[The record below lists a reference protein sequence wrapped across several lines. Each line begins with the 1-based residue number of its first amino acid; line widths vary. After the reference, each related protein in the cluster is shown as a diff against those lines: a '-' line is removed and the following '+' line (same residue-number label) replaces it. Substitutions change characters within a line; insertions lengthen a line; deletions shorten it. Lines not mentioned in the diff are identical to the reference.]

1 MEELLK
7 LEIWLKENGYVFSR
21 TDETNIA
28 GTAREAHQIIV
39 YKIDNQIDSRVRSWD
54 VIYSTGS
61 YGYEDG
67 LLEIYGDIVDPD
79 AGDSV
84 EGWLTANDII
94 KRLERKR

>member
-28 GTAREAHQIIV
+28 ETALEAHQIIV
-39 YKIDNQIDSRVRSWD
+39 YRMINGKRVRLWD
-54 VIYSTGS
+54 AIYSTGS
-61 YGYEDG
+61 YGYEEG

-94 KRLERKR
+94 KRLEQNK

>member
-1 MEELLK
+1 MGELLI
-7 LEIWLKENGYVFSR
+7 LEKWLIENHYDYTR

-28 GTAREAHQIIV
+28 GTAYEAHQIIV
-39 YKIDNQIDSRVRSWD
+39 YKIDNRVRSWD
-54 VIYSTGS
+54 AIYSTGS

-94 KRLERKR
+94 KRLERKQ